1 MVDSDYTYHT
11 LQVWKILLS
20 LKATARLCFER
31 VYLVLVWLQTPRQ
44 APTPNTAGHDGTGLG
59 MNLIQ

>member
-20 LKATARLCFER
+20 LKETARLCFER
-31 VYLVLVWLQTPRQ
+31 VYLVWLQTPRQ